1 MDELSGV
8 LFEDRFLERYAG
20 AIITDPVIAIVE
32 LVANAWDAWATK
44 VEITW
49 PAPGNDVAFVI
60 SDNGKGMTEAE
71 FLRRWRKLDYDKI
84 AEEGGV
90 AYPPADMGV
99 ATTRKPYGR
108 NGRGRHAA
116 FRFGNPYTVRT
127 WKDGVEVEYQ
137 VRRGVSDAPFDL
149 QKLSERLNAAGHGTR
164 IEGPAGVTISL
175 TAQNVREE
183 LGTRFLSDP
192 NFSVV
197 VDGAPVTF
205 DDVPGERI
213 QEIDLPVDGLG
224 VAKLIVI
231 DTQKADKSTRQHG
244 IAWWVDRRLV
254 GSPGWSSYQLD
265 GRTSE
270 AKRFIFIVQADFLAD
285 LNAPLP
291 DWTAFDPQNRPWLT
305 TRDAVHGKIGE
316 FLACVTED
324 RRREAKDSVREAV
337 GATVAKLAPI
347 SRDLWN
353 DFVDTVIDTCPSIN
367 TDEIEQVAK
376 VLANLELSQSKYGL
390 IDQLH
395 NMNPADLDELHNLL
409 NNWTVRTAK
418 MALDEI
424 QTRLKLIAE
433 LDRKLR
439 DPNLS
444 EVGDLQ
450 PLLERSLWV
459 FGPEFESLEFTSNR
473 GMTEVIQKLFGSKQM
488 ASRLR
493 PDFAMVPDGSVG
505 LYSRDSHDLGHE
517 VDGVSRLVIAEIKRV
532 GVPIGSDEKAQ
543 PWSYVKELTQRG
555 LVKPSTITTC
565 YVLGDKIEAGESEPD
580 TKANGRVTIIPMTY
594 STFVRRAEKRMLGLR
609 DKLRDAPFLQQM
621 GIDTDAF
628 VQPQRPRQGM
638 LKLEELG

>member
-20 AIITDPVIAIVE
+20 AIITDPAVAIVE

-49 PAPGNDVAFVI
+49 PGPGADAAFVI
-60 SDNGKGMTEAE
+60 SDDGRGMTESE

-90 AYPPADMGV
+90 AYPPADLGI
-99 ATTRKPYGR
+99 AATRKPYGR

-127 WKDGVEVEYQ
+127 WKDGVEVLYQ

-149 QKLSERLNAAGHGTR
+149 QKLSERLDIAGHGTK

-192 NFSVV
+192 KFSVV

-205 DDVPGERI
+205 DDVPDERL

-254 GSPGWSSYQLD
+254 GSPGWSGYPLD

-291 DWTAFDPQNRPWLT
+291 DWTAFNPHNRPWLT

-316 FLACVTED
+316 FLASVTED
-324 RRREAKDSVREAV
+324 RRREAKESVREAV
-337 GATVAKLAPI
+337 GATVAKLAPV

-376 VLANLELSQSKYGL
+376 VLANLELAQSKYGL

-395 NMNPADLDELHNLL
+395 NMNPGDLDELHTLL
-409 NNWTVRTAK
+409 ENWTVRTAK
-418 MALDEI
+418 IALDEI
-424 QTRLKLIAE
+424 QSRLKLIAE

-473 GMTEVIQKLFGSKQM
+473 GMTEVIQKLFGSDQTG
-488 ASRLR
+488 SRLR

-532 GVPIGSDEKAQ
+532 GVPIGTAEKAQ

-555 LVKPSTITTC
+555 LVTASTITTC

-621 GIDTDAF
+621 GVDAEAF
-628 VQPQRPRQGM
+628 VQAQMPRQGT
-638 LKLEELG
+638 LELGAVS